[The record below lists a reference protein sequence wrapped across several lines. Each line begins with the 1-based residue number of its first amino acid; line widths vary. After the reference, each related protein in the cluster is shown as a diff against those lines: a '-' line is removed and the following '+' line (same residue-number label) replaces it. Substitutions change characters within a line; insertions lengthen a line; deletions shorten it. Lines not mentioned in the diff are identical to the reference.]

1 MENPFYITGI
11 IPEPYFCD
19 REKETTWFVRTLENK
34 AHILLTSPRRMGKM
48 QLIRHVFEQPSIKD
62 SFYTFYTDIY
72 PTTSLH
78 ELVLFLSKE
87 NWTRKVEPLHQS

>member
-34 AHILLTSPRRMGKM
+34 AHILLTSPRRMGKFLETNKEM
-48 QLIRHVFEQPSIKD
+48 KSIKFTNVKYGND
-62 SFYTFYTDIY
+62 
-72 PTTSLH
+72 
-78 ELVLFLSKE
+78 
-87 NWTRKVEPLHQS
+87 WA